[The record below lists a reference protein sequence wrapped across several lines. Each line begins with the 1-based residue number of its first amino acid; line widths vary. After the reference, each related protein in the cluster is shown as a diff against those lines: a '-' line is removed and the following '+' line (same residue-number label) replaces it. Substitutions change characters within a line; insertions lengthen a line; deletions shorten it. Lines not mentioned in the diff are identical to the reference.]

1 MPQCFQL
8 FNKVNSQEAVSLN
21 RIDEEVCNLLGSQV
35 HDRYYGGTGENSFNW
50 FDTIGFQ
57 IACGK
62 PLGSEELKE
71 YYTSSSLWKKELP
84 VILRILEYLESNYTS
99 NAFYSVR

>member
-8 FNKVNSQEAVSLN
+8 FPLNSDSPKESGAVSLS
-21 RIDEEVCNLLGSQV
+21 RIDEEICQLLGSQV
-35 HDRYYGGTGENSFNW
+35 HDRFYGGTGENSFNW

-62 PLGSEELKE
+62 PLGSSEL
-71 YYTSSSLWKKELP
+71 
-84 VILRILEYLESNYTS
+84 RD
-99 NAFYSVR
+99 